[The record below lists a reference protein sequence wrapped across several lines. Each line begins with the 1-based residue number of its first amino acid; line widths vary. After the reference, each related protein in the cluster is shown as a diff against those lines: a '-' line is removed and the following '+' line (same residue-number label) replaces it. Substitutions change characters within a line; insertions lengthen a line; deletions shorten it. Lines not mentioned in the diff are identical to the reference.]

1 MTNFFELTITSN
13 SPKTKMNL
21 KVEINAR
28 IILYPLV
35 AFIGSTLFG
44 YTDYW
49 WYLAGVAVV
58 TELVASFIKSRK
70 EKV

>member
-1 MTNFFELTITSN
+1 MKNIELSVTSE
-13 SPKTKMNL
+13 SPIAKMNL

-49 WYLAGVAVV
+49 WYLAGGAVV
-58 TELVASFIKSRK
+58 GELVATLIKSRK
-70 EKV
+70 ETL